1 MSKILKE
8 DFDKRW
14 GKKSDQMYNPRVQ
27 RGLYNRQVLIHHVF
41 YICTFLDPR
50 WRLFLGLDM
59 DGLSKQ
65 LIHQKVIKLMIEVQN
80 LKEAASAEEETG
92 VDPATQDLNRAVG
105 TVGGNNGSNPVHA
118 FALLNQEHNQRR
130 ATDLTGNDCS
140 IKKTCEDE
148 FEKYLTC
155 LTPEY
160 EENPLIWWKS
170 NQMLYP
176 TLAVLARKY
185 LAVQATS
192 APLEIIFR
200 VEPIFYVSENIGWYD
215 TFNDE

>member
-1 MSKILKE
+1 M
-8 DFDKRW
+8 
-14 GKKSDQMYNPRVQ
+14 
-27 RGLYNRQVLIHHVF
+27 
-41 YICTFLDPR
+41 
-50 WRLFLGLDM
+50 
-59 DGLSKQ
+59 
-65 LIHQKVIKLMIEVQN
+65 
-80 LKEAASAEEETG
+80 
-92 VDPATQDLNRAVG
+92 
-105 TVGGNNGSNPVHA
+105 
-118 FALLNQEHNQRR
+118 
-130 ATDLTGNDCS
+130 TGNDCS

-192 APLEIIFR
+192 APSERIFSRASRIISNLR
-200 VEPIFYVSENIGWYD
+200 TSLDPDIAGKIFYVSENIGWYD
-215 TFNDE
+215 RFNDE